1 MEKNLGFRGWFYFRT
16 GWATYFAF
24 VVSAVNALTVTFFL
38 AIENYPSLSAIFP
51 TFGHYIVIVVGV
63 GVPILVLVGYIHFK
77 RSKSFR
83 AEADVLI
90 ETNPHIRRILQNT
103 EVLLPSY
110 LKLTELMIKLMIMAA
125 VYEFMFMHKTPIKV
139 IIGEYLKVSD
149 FFVGESQ
156 KSFLNAILD
165 KASKISR
172 VIDN

>member
-110 LKLTELMIKLMIMAA
+110 LKLTELIIKMSENKKLTDK
-125 VYEFMFMHKTPIKV
+125 EL
-139 IIGEYLKVSD
+139 EEVSKL
-149 FFVGESQ
+149 Q
-156 KSFLNAILD
+156 NHLNEHIDKREVSLD
-165 KASKISR
+165 
-172 VIDN
+172 

>member
-24 VVSAVNALTVTFFL
+24 IVAAINALTVTFFL
-38 AIENYPSLSAIFP
+38 AIENYPSLSVIFP
-51 TFGHYIVIVVGV
+51 TFFHYVVIVVGV
-63 GVPILVLVGYIHFK
+63 GVPVLVLVGYVHFK

-110 LKLTELMIKLMIMAA
+110 LKLTEIIVKLS
-125 VYEFMFMHKTPIKV
+125 ENKKLTD
-139 IIGEYLKVSD
+139 EELKEVSK
-149 FFVGESQ
+149 FQ
-156 KSFLNAILD
+156 NQLNNHID
-165 KASKISR
+165 KREVS
-172 VIDN
+172 ID